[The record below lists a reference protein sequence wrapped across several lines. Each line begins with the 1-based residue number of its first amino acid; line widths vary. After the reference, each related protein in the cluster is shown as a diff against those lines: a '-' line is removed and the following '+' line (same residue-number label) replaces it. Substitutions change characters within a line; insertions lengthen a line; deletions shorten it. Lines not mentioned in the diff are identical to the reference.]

1 MQNRWKMSLAATAA
15 IGLMMA
21 AGLVAGCSDGSDGT
35 TTTVAATA
43 AAPMT
48 ATTAAAGVTTA
59 PPAGADAGRPAAS
72 DGAGHPAADV
82 EAGPLSQEEQE
93 ALLFL
98 REEEKLAHDVYVTLY
113 EKWGTRVFDNI
124 SRSEL
129 RHMDSMKS
137 LLDNYGL
144 ADPIGSNEVGVFTDP
159 ALQTLFDTLVAQG
172 SASEAEALK
181 AGVAVET
188 KDIADLEAL
197 IALTTHSDIKEVAQN
212 LLDGSRKHLAAFSRG
227 R

>member
-1 MQNRWKMSLAATAA
+1 MSLVATAA

-21 AGLVAGCSDGSDGT
+21 AGLVAGCSDGSEGT

-43 AAPMT
+43 AAPTT
-48 ATTAAAGVTTA
+48 ATTAEASVTTA
-59 PPAGADAGRPAAS
+59 PPAGADAGRPAAG
-72 DGAGHPAADV
+72 DGAGHPVADV

>member
-1 MQNRWKMSLAATAA
+1 MQNQWKMSLVATAA

-21 AGLVAGCSDGSDGT
+21 AGLVAGCSDGSEGT

-43 AAPMT
+43 AAPTT
-48 ATTAAAGVTTA
+48 ATTAEASVTTA
-59 PPAGADAGRPAAS
+59 PPADTSSGRPAAG
-72 DGAGHPAADV
+72 DGAGHPVADV

-159 ALQTLFDTLVAQG
+159 ELQTLFDALVAQG